1 MNFEVDFNGKVQLGE
16 ILAVGAPKKNAARKT
31 ATMTNSRSPIVRHW

>member
-16 ILAVGAPKKNAARKT
+16 ILAVGAPKKKRGPENGHDDELAQP
-31 ATMTNSRSPIVRHW
+31 NS